1 MMENRLSEFAQDCQW
16 QTSKASSLE
25 EARCY
30 FKAMDMGW
38 CELGW
43 SAEHSDL
50 VICWS
55 EEGERLMLELWEK
68 KNGKD

>member
-1 MMENRLSEFAQDCQW
+1 M
-16 QTSKASSLE
+16 E

-43 SAEHSDL
+43 SSKHSDL

-55 EEGERLMLELWEK
+55 KEGERLMLELWKK
-68 KNGKD
+68 KNEKD